1 MTAFTLWINVF
12 FFFSVS
18 SDDDLEGVIPIEKL
32 VALCKYEP
40 VRLWMRSCDHILY
53 QALVEIL
60 IPDVLR
66 PVPSQYCCWICFFD
80 ILTQ

>member
-1 MTAFTLWINVF
+1 MSLEPFYMQDCNIYNLSCF
-12 FFFSVS
+12 PLMSVC
-18 SDDDLEGVIPIEKL
+18 SDDDLEGVIPREKL

-40 VRLWMRSCDHILY
+40 IRLWMRSCDHILY

-66 PVPSQYCCWICFFD
+66 PVPSQ
-80 ILTQ
+80 